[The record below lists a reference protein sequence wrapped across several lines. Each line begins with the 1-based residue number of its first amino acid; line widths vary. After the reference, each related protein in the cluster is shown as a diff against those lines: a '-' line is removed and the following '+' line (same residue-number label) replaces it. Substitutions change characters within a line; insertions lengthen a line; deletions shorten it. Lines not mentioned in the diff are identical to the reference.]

1 MGWPRENT
9 LVTCFRPSL
18 KDLGFIASTVVFVA
32 ATMPAPV
39 CQAQAPV
46 LAAVPQTTASWKFAV
61 SGDSRNCGDV
71 VMPAIAAAVKKSGA
85 SFYWHLGDFR
95 KMSEIDEDIQHQPDH
110 LRDPLT
116 IPEYRAI
123 AWNDFITSQLQPFGS
138 LPVYLVRGNH
148 EMISR
153 QHAEADA
160 AYIQQF
166 HSWIERQNVR
176 AQRLLDD
183 PADRDPHLYYRWI
196 QNGVD
201 FITLD
206 NGPSEFDLLQV
217 SWFEKIVAN
226 DLADPKILTIVVA
239 MHEALPESIS
249 RSHSMNETETGT
261 ETGRRVYGDLLDA
274 QDKGHK
280 RVYVLSSHSH
290 YFMDGIFNT
299 PYWREHG
306 GVLPGWIVG
315 TAGAQRYKLPPEKSY
330 AKAAKTNV
338 YGFLLGTV
346 SPSGEIRFDFQRL
359 SEHDVPAEVS
369 TEYTPR
375 FVHWCFAENSK
386 ALKKNSGD

>member
-1 MGWPRENT
+1 LPRQNT
-9 LVTCFRPSL
+9 GVIRLRRSW
-18 KDLGFIASTVVFVA
+18 KHLGLIAFALVFVRATVPALICRAQLGA
-32 ATMPAPV
+32 ANAPAT
-39 CQAQAPV
+39 AP
-46 LAAVPQTTASWKFAV
+46 WKFAA

-71 VMPAIAAAVKKSGA
+71 VMPAIAAGVKKSGA

-95 KMSEIDEDIQHQPDH
+95 RMSETDEDIQHQPDH
-110 LRDPLT
+110 LHQPLT
-116 IPEYRAI
+116 IADYRAM
-123 AWNDFITSQLQPFGS
+123 AWNDFTASQLQQFGS

-153 QHAEADA
+153 PHADA
-160 AYIQQF
+160 DALYIQQF
-166 HSWIERQNVR
+166 RSWIDRQNVR

-183 PADRDPHLYYRWI
+183 PADKDPHIYYHWI

-201 FITLD
+201 FIALD

-217 SWFEKIVAN
+217 TWFEKTLAS
-226 DLADPKILTIVVA
+226 DLADAKILTIVVG

-249 RSHSMNETETGT
+249 KSHSMNETETGT
-261 ETGRRVYGDLLDA
+261 ETGRRVYADLLDW
-274 QDKGHK
+274 QNKGHK

-290 YFMDGIFNT
+290 YFMEGIFNT

-330 AKAAKTNV
+330 AKAARTNV

-359 SEHDVPAEVS
+359 SEHDVPAGVS
-369 TEYTPR
+369 IEYTPQ

-386 ALKKNSGD
+386 ALRKNSGD